1 MITRWKLVRAA
12 LDATSKLL
20 HAHAL
25 TDGDE
30 GDDTQA
36 AAEPNATFLQQL
48 GVAARPVVSRTL
60 RALGVEH
67 GDEVLLLK
75 AWDKTKLPAALD
87 EGETQAFAC
96 GDVAVR
102 LRLRTTGVVLEAK
115 GATIT
120 ITSTGAIQVT
130 PASGQ
135 DVVLNGGTLKIAR
148 ETDAVSAAG
157 NVGAPGTMAAWLAQ
171 VTTAVNGLAPGSVT
185 ALVGGSFGTIATGA
199 GATQVKA

>member
-30 GDDTQA
+30 GDDAQT

-75 AWDKTKLPAALD
+75 VWDKARLPAALD

-157 NVGAPGTMAAWLAQ
+157 NVGTPGTMAAWLAQ

-199 GATQVKA
+199 GAAQVKA

>member
-102 LRLRTTGVVLEAK
+102 LRLRTTG
-115 GATIT
+115 
-120 ITSTGAIQVT
+120 
-130 PASGQ
+130 PH
-135 DVVLNGGTLKIAR
+135 NTLA
-148 ETDAVSAAG
+148 
-157 NVGAPGTMAAWLAQ
+157 M
-171 VTTAVNGLAPGSVT
+171 
-185 ALVGGSFGTIATGA
+185 GTISSPSKRRARRSPLPA
-199 GATQVKA
+199 RARSR